1 MEIKLRFIP
10 EKPAESSK
18 VIIFNS
24 YADNEIGGIYV
35 TNYSKYWDAFYM
47 LDTDESMKK
56 TTKEANTSVV
66 AWCYLDEF
74 NEDFADEI
82 NR

>member
-18 VIIFNS
+18 VIIFNA
-24 YADNEIGGIYV
+24 YVNNKIENVFV

-47 LDTDESMKK
+47 SDKDESMSK

-74 NEDFADEI
+74 NEEFTDEI

>member
-24 YADNEIGGIYV
+24 YADNKIGGIYV
-35 TNYSKYWDAFYM
+35 TSYSKYWDAFYM
-47 LDTDESMKK
+47 FDNDEVMKK
-56 TTKEANTSVV
+56 TTKEANESVV
-66 AWCYLDEF
+66 AWTYLDEF
-74 NEDFADEI
+74 NEEFTDEI